1 MHCMWT
7 CESWTLNTSLPVRRV
22 KGQSRSRSRGSSA
35 LDDVTK
41 GFSHSLFPLVFS
53 TQSVICPRLD
63 KTMANHLPGTSSD
76 PTVLLHHGSGTV
88 GLKKVFDRHHG
99 DDTEAQ
105 RGGRVGQWRPS
116 GEDYTQYLQ
125 LAEQRWWIW
134 FLIKTC
140 RHKLKS
146 EKKTLSRVEIK
157 QQKQHKKQ
165 SIRCLEF
172 SHWNIWCMKNTNSS
186 VFFPLFCFYN
196 VEKNFLWPPSKSAHQ
211 WANGL
216 KSRESSQ
223 DWKKRF

>member
-1 MHCMWT
+1 MHCMWK

-41 GFSHSLFPLVFS
+41 GFSHSLFLLVFS

-134 FLIKTC
+134 FLIKTW
-140 RHKLKS
+140 RHTLKS
-146 EKKTLSRVEIK
+146 EKKHWVGSKLNNKNNIKNNLFAAWNSVIEIFGAWK
-157 QQKQHKKQ
+157 TP
-165 SIRCLEF
+165 IL
-172 SHWNIWCMKNTNSS
+172 
-186 VFFPLFCFYN
+186 VFFSPCFVFTMWKKTFCDLHLN
-196 VEKNFLWPPSKSAHQ
+196 LHINEPTDWKA
-211 WANGL
+211 
-216 KSRESSQ
+216 ESS
-223 DWKKRF
+223 